1 MFNKSLF
8 RRAAL
13 PVVAASMLLLAGCAS
28 METGKPEEI
37 VAKRAQA
44 FWNARAAGQTDKA
57 YALTPP
63 SYRKLHTLEQF
74 QKNFGNA
81 FTIKD
86 VTVVNVTCEAEKCTA
101 RAKIDVNPALAG
113 IKISTIAT
121 HLDEIWL
128 LEDGQWWRHQ
138 DL

>member
-28 METGKPEEI
+28 METGKPEDI

-44 FWNARAAGQTDKA
+44 FWNARAVGQADKA
-57 YALTPP
+57 YALTLP
-63 SYRKLHTLEQF
+63 SYRKVKSLEQF
-74 QKNFGNA
+74 QRSFGNA
-81 FTIKD
+81 FAIKG
-86 VTVVNVTCEAEKCTA
+86 VTVVNVTCEVEKCTA
-101 RAKIDVNPALAG
+101 RTRHDVNPALAG
-113 IKISTIAT
+113 IKVGTIAT
-121 HLDEIWL
+121 HFDEIWL